1 MNHTVLIMIFYVVT
15 CTSSPVTGGV
25 ATSSTSPD
33 SNSPSCHVMSGWV
46 NASPQSLFCLRWWN
60 GRGEL
65 LLLHTTPS
73 SCAVHS
79 VGSFDSMLCAPFT
92 FCGEQP
98 ILSFG
103 ASFLLSASFSWIAR
117 LTQNTS
123 AKSPASLDP
132 QTLKEVF
139 DYFIAETSHGI
150 PNVQV
155 T

>member
-33 SNSPSCHVMSGWV
+33 SNSPSFHVMSGWV

-65 LLLHTTPS
+65 LLFHTTPS

-98 ILSFG
+98 ILFLG
-103 ASFLLSASFSWIAR
+103 LASYCLLASVELQDWHRIQAQKVQQVWTHKLSK
-117 LTQNTS
+117 
-123 AKSPASLDP
+123 KSL
-132 QTLKEVF
+132 